1 MLCKA
6 GEGRRL
12 TAVRGLGLALL
23 LLAYLA
29 WVTGCATAPPAPT
42 RAAEDY
48 LVPDQSV
55 YFGVDVAANREL
67 VSYVAGSLGAE
78 ADVIVNRIDLFAG
91 SVDLADAGG
100 SVSSAGAVSSA
111 EPGFSG
117 VAFGRFPQGATR
129 FALWKDREFRR
140 SVAETD
146 PDRLVYY
153 RQVGGPLE
161 VAVPE
166 SGIILVSTDSVACLI
181 RATGA
186 SCDSTGPA
194 EPPRDRLDPE
204 TVERIRSVG
213 SRGDGSV
220 EGPDIVIVLPEP
232 AIILTDRLGLDLP
245 RFPILRLSLAVTVA
259 DLAESTAADDDTAED
274 TAERPVPAVQLG
286 LSGEFQFSTETQA
299 ALFGRLG
306 RVFIL
311 GFVRALGL
319 ETANLMD
326 TVEIETDGT
335 ELRFQGIA
343 VSPDEL
349 VGLAIRLTGQEL

>member
-1 MLCKA
+1 MLCTA
-6 GEGRRL
+6 GESRRL
-12 TAVRGLGLALL
+12 TVVRGLGLALL

-100 SVSSAGAVSSA
+100 SVSSV

-140 SVAETD
+140 SVAGTD

-153 RQVGGPLE
+153 RQVRGPLE

-166 SGIILVSTDSVACLI
+166 SGIILVSTDSVAGLI
-181 RATGA
+181 RATG
-186 SCDSTGPA
+186 
-194 EPPRDRLDPE
+194 PPRDRLDPE
-204 TVERIRSVG
+204 TMERIRSVG
-213 SRGDGSV
+213 RRGYGSV

-274 TAERPVPAVQLG
+274 TAVRPVPAVQLG
-286 LSGEFQFSTETQA
+286 LSGEFQFATETQA

-326 TVEIETDGT
+326 TVEIETEGT
-335 ELRFQGIA
+335 ELRFHGIA

-349 VGLAIRLTGQEL
+349 VGLAIRVTGQEF

>member
-12 TAVRGLGLALL
+12 TAVRGLGLAVL

-48 LVPDQSV
+48 LVPDQSA

-67 VSYVAGSLGAE
+67 VSYVAGSLGVE

-140 SVAETD
+140 SVAGTD
-146 PDRLVYY
+146 TDRLVYY

-166 SGIILVSTDSVACLI
+166 SGIILLSTGSVAGLI
-181 RATGA
+181 RATG
-186 SCDSTGPA
+186 
-194 EPPRDRLDPE
+194 PPHDRLDPE
-204 TVERIRSVG
+204 IVERIRSVG
-213 SRGDGSV
+213 SRGYGSV

-232 AIILTDRLGLDLP
+232 VSILTDRLGLDLP